1 MERNMNLIN
10 YEEVQFPG
18 LGLKFDIDP
27 VAFRIGNF
35 EVYWYGILI
44 AAALV
49 ICIGLALKQAKK
61 NNFPDSLIYDT
72 MLVTIPCA
80 IIGARAYYVI
90 FNWNIYKD
98 NLKSIFDTRAGGLA
112 VYGGIILTIVGLLL
126 MCKIRNIPF
135 TSLADYCI
143 VYLPL
148 GQAIGRWGNFFNQ
161 EAFGTTTAMP
171 WGMWS
176 KSVQIYI
183 SRFCPE
189 LVALSPVHPTFLY
202 ESIADLIIFI
212 ILLQVRKRSTHAF
225 VTTSMYFVLYGAVRF
240 FIEGLRTDSLYIG
253 TTGIRASQALSL
265 LLLLFGLVY
274 IAFAHT
280 RNFEKKPFP
289 AKLYID
295 DSKNSKSEDSDEEE
309 SDGEDSDDEEE
320 SEEESEA
327 DVKEEKKDSKKS
339 DKDEEP
345 EEGSEGGEE
354 SEEKTE
360 GSDEDSEEESDEKS
374 DEESEDDSEDEE
386 KDKESKDKKAKD

>member
-10 YEEVQFPG
+10 QEEVQFPG
-18 LGLKFDIDP
+18 LGLTFDIDP

-49 ICIGLALKQAKK
+49 LCIALALKQAKK
-61 NNFPDSLIYDT
+61 YNFPDTLIYDT

-90 FNWNIYKD
+90 FNWSIYKD

-112 VYGGIILTIVGLLL
+112 VYGGIVLSLVGLLL
-126 MCKIRNIPF
+126 MCKIRKIPF

-161 EAFGTTTAMP
+161 EAFGTTTTAP

-176 KSVQIYI
+176 KSVQSYL

-202 ESIADLIIFI
+202 ESIADLIIFV
-212 ILLQVRKRSTHAF
+212 ILLQVRKKSTRSF
-225 VTTSMYFVLYGAVRF
+225 ETTSAYFVLYGAVRF
-240 FIEGLRTDSLYIG
+240 FIEGLRTDSLYIAD
-253 TTGIRASQALSL
+253 TGIRASQALSL
-265 LLLLFGLVY
+265 LLLLFGLFY
-274 IAFAHT
+274 IAYAHIK
-280 RNFEKKPFP
+280 NFEKKPFP
-289 AKLYID
+289 AKLYVVEE
-295 DSKNSKSEDSDEEE
+295 SKSGKSDEDEDDDDGEE
-309 SDGEDSDDEEE
+309 SDGEADSADEEE
-320 SEEESEA
+320 SEEEAAE
-327 DVKEEKKDSKKS
+327 
-339 DKDEEP
+339 DK
-345 EEGSEGGEE
+345 E
-354 SEEKTE
+354 SEEKKP
-360 GSDEDSEEESDEKS
+360 EDGEEA
-374 DEESEDDSEDEE
+374 EDEE
-386 KDKESKDKKAKD
+386 KSEDEDESEDGSDEKESKDKKAKD

>member
-10 YEEVQFPG
+10 HEEVQFPG
-18 LGLKFDIDP
+18 LGLKFDVDP

-49 ICIGLALKQAKK
+49 LCIALAIKQAKK
-61 NNFPDSLIYDT
+61 YNFPDTLIYDT

-90 FNWNIYKD
+90 FNWSIYKD

-112 VYGGIILTIVGLLL
+112 VYGGIVLSLVGLLL
-126 MCKIRNIPF
+126 MCKIRKIPF
-135 TSLADYCI
+135 TSLVDYCV

-161 EAFGTTTAMP
+161 EAFGTTTTAP

-176 KSVQIYI
+176 RSVQSYL

-202 ESIADLIIFI
+202 ESIADLIIFV
-212 ILLQVRKRSTHAF
+212 ILLQVRKKSTRSF
-225 VTTSMYFVLYGAVRF
+225 ETTSAYFVLYGAVRF

-265 LLLLFGLVY
+265 LLLLFGLFY
-274 IAFAHT
+274 IAFAHIK
-280 RNFEKKPFP
+280 NFEKKPFP
-289 AKLYID
+289 AKLYVVED
-295 DSKNSKSEDSDEEE
+295 SKSEKTSGDEEAEEDEE
-309 SDGEDSDDEEE
+309 SEEEKSEEKKAEDGEEAEDEADEKSEDEEKPEDEDE
-320 SEEESEA
+320 SEEESE
-327 DVKEEKKDSKKS
+327 
-339 DKDEEP
+339 
-345 EEGSEGGEE
+345 
-354 SEEKTE
+354 
-360 GSDEDSEEESDEKS
+360 
-374 DEESEDDSEDEE
+374 E
-386 KDKESKDKKAKD
+386 KDSKDKKAKD